1 VRNYLSLHVDSPGM
15 PVAAA
20 GGVGV
25 GDPSDAAAAVAEQ
38 DPLVLGAAVVG
49 LLVVLVAL
57 WWGIRWFRR
66 TPGEQFISRL
76 ADHEDVSVLMHPNPD
91 PDAMASALAVAEFAD
106 HADVDASLQ
115 YPGQIRH
122 QENRAFETVLDL
134 NFDRVDTASD
144 LVSDDVVLVD
154 HNEPRG
160 FSGAERVDPIA
171 VVDHHPG
178 EGTGTDFTDVRPDHG
193 SCASILSEYFQQQDW
208 EPASPEEEASL
219 NGDADRVL
227 TSETATGLLYGIQSD
242 TKHLTK
248 GCSEAE
254 FTASAY
260 LYEGIDEDSLD
271 RIANPQVDAEVL
283 DVKARAINER
293 VVRNAFAVADVG
305 AVSNADAIPQAA
317 DELTRLEGVTAVVVM
332 GQKDDTLHLSGRSRD
347 DRVHMGKALRAVVDD
362 IPMSNAGGH
371 ARMGGGQLSMEH
383 MEGLGPGDGLDREDF
398 VDQLFDAM
406 IGNI

>member
-1 VRNYLSLHVDSPGM
+1 
-15 PVAAA
+15 
-20 GGVGV
+20 V

-144 LVSDDVVLVD
+144 LVSDNVVLVD

-160 FSGAERVDPIA
+160 FSGAGRVDPIA

-178 EGTGTDFTDVRPDHG
+178 EGTGTDFTDIRPDHG

-362 IPMSNAGGH
+362 IPMANAGGH